1 MNVVMG
7 SLRPRVSVP
16 GNKTAARLS
25 GRIHDLE
32 CEGRGSVYPPAVN
45 LESGR
50 EYWRAQHM
58 IPHPRG
64 ATHMA
69 MPRHREPM
77 PAIRYVELSTEDV
90 RLRSVSSDRED
101 MTSK

>member
-1 MNVVMG
+1 
-7 SLRPRVSVP
+7 
-16 GNKTAARLS
+16 
-25 GRIHDLE
+25 
-32 CEGRGSVYPPAVN
+32 
-45 LESGR
+45 
-50 EYWRAQHM
+50 
-58 IPHPRG
+58 
-64 ATHMA
+64 MA